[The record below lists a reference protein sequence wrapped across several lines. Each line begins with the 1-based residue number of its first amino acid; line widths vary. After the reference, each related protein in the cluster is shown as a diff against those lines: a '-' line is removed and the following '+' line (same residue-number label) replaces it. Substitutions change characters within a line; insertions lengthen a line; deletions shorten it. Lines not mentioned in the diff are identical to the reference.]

1 MSELG
6 SSLNGLFFMNYALD
20 FFKTGNKYIDS
31 LLICIIFSCMPIV
44 VRYIKRKNFKKY
56 LNKLYYTFFYKECYI
71 ELTSVKQYSHCI
83 KVRSSEKYNAVLFYI
98 VNVLKC
104 ENIRFL
110 KENQA
115 SYINR
120 FGQFHIKPLLI
131 NAHLISNSLQ
141 I

>member
-1 MSELG
+1 
-6 SSLNGLFFMNYALD
+6 
-20 FFKTGNKYIDS
+20 
-31 LLICIIFSCMPIV
+31 MPIV

-56 LNKLYYTFFYKECYI
+56 LNKLYYTFFYKRCYI

-115 SYINR
+115 SYKNR
-120 FGQFHIKPLLI
+120 FGQMFKNITRI
-131 NAHLISNSLQ
+131 
-141 I
+141 